1 MRRMSFIAYVR
12 TSLIHTVIRNT
23 ESVTSNLVYT
33 LYDKRERVHFIEYSK
48 LFLTEFDARYMVSIV
63 P

>member
-12 TSLIHTVIRNT
+12 TSLIYTVIRNT

-48 LFLTEFDARYMVSIV
+48 LFLTEFHAGYMVSIV